1 MIGVLSVAGPENLV
15 CPLGNSVLRIAKILL
30 RLAGMKTRILIILL
44 VIAAALP
51 LASLALSCGERVDL
65 QVSLVRKIPPRP
77 ARSMTGSEFAKSIYH
92 VDRGQR
98 EQAILHQLTAGNLPD
113 FLRQLKPVHF
123 SRQSADGRETE
134 LTIFAMPD
142 YLAIGSN
149 DDFMLIPMALNTALK
164 VAMTYGFILPTRKI
178 VDAIF
183 SQSAVHLV
191 PQPLPAGP
199 RMVST
204 AYFAAHNQKIQKQRL
219 SLLSHLGDL
228 ISGHKKD
235 VVVTNRL
242 IHRLGKIAIYGW
254 HYASGSPIQPLSTVH
269 GANYA
274 DYSHGIRLISDTVL
288 LDGEPRSIYE
298 ILEDPALSP
307 LLSDEGPLGKI
318 RDLMTRY
325 LRPPARAVER
335 PAMWATRIHS

>member
-1 MIGVLSVAGPENLV
+1 
-15 CPLGNSVLRIAKILL
+15 
-30 RLAGMKTRILIILL
+30 
-44 VIAAALP
+44 
-51 LASLALSCGERVDL
+51 
-65 QVSLVRKIPPRP
+65 
-77 ARSMTGSEFAKSIYH
+77 
-92 VDRGQR
+92 
-98 EQAILHQLTAGNLPD
+98 
-113 FLRQLKPVHF
+113 
-123 SRQSADGRETE
+123 

-149 DDFMLIPMALNTALK
+149 DDFILIPMALRTALK
-164 VAMTYGFILPTRKI
+164 VAMTYGFILPTRKM

-183 SQSAVHLV
+183 SQSTIHLA

-204 AYFAAHNQKIQKQRL
+204 AYFEAHNKKIKKQRL
-219 SLLSHLGDL
+219 NFPGPLGEL

-242 IHRLGKIAIYGW
+242 IHKLGKIAIYGW

-269 GANYA
+269 GANYV

-288 LDGEPRSIYE
+288 LDGEPRSIDE

-325 LRPPARAVER
+325 LRQPARAVEKPGMR
-335 PAMWATRIHS
+335 ATRVDS

>member
-1 MIGVLSVAGPENLV
+1 
-15 CPLGNSVLRIAKILL
+15 
-30 RLAGMKTRILIILL
+30 MKTRILIILL
-44 VIAAALP
+44 VIAVALP
-51 LASLALSCGERVDL
+51 ISSLALSDTERADL
-65 QVSLVRKIPPRP
+65 QTFLIRKIPPRP
-77 ARSMTGSEFAKSIYH
+77 ARSMTGSEFAKS
-92 VDRGQR
+92 VFRLDKGRR
-98 EQAILHQLTAGNLPD
+98 EQAIREQLVAGNLPD
-113 FLRQLKPVHF
+113 FLRRLKPVRF
-123 SRQSADGRETE
+123 SHRSTDGRVVE
-134 LTIFAMPD
+134 LTVFVMPD

-149 DDFMLIPMALNTALK
+149 DDFLLIPMSLPTALE
-164 VAMTYGFILPTRKI
+164 VALDYGFILPTRKI

-183 SQSAVHLV
+183 GQSAIHLA

-204 AYFAAHNQKIQKQRL
+204 AYFEAHNQKIEKQRL
-219 SLLSHLGDL
+219 LLRWLPGEL
-228 ISGHKKD
+228 IAGHKKD

-242 IHRLGKIAIYGW
+242 IRRVGKIAIYGW

-288 LDGEPRSIYE
+288 LNGEPRSIYE

-325 LRPPARAVER
+325 LWPPLRAAEK
-335 PAMWATRIHS
+335 PAMRATRFHS